1 MLAIVIAAF
10 LGGWLVNS
18 LWTVPQHV
26 VAWADKYVLRCAL
39 PALIVAKISRVT
51 LNEAVALPIV
61 VSWLVM
67 ASLVAIV
74 LVMGKAFSW
83 DRTIVG
89 ALLLVGVLGNTSF
102 LGLGMVESLLGADH
116 LASAIAYDQI
126 GTFVGL
132 SLWGSFVASTYGDG
146 ARGWKPIVQRLVR
159 FGPFIA
165 LLVCIP
171 LRWIELP
178 SQGYDVLQ
186 LFGKT
191 VAPVAM
197 GAFGLRFSLRLSRNV
212 LTPALIG
219 LICKMAL
226 LPFIV
231 YAVAFVVA
239 SPTDIAW
246 SASVLQS
253 AAPPMV
259 TAGVVAVGAGF
270 SEDLVAFMVG
280 AGTLIAFVSLP
291 LLSLAL

>member
-1 MLAIVIAAF
+1 
-10 LGGWLVNS
+10 
-18 LWTVPQHV
+18 
-26 VAWADKYVLRCAL
+26 
-39 PALIVAKISRVT
+39 
-51 LNEAVALPIV
+51 
-61 VSWLVM
+61 M

-165 LLVCIP
+165 LLLCIP
-171 LRWIELP
+171 LRWVQLP

-212 LTPALIG
+212 LAPALIG
-219 LICKMAL
+219 L
-226 LPFIV
+226 V
-231 YAVAFVVA
+231 

-291 LLSLAL
+291 LLSLVL

>member
-1 MLAIVIAAF
+1 MLTVVIIAF
-10 LGGWLVNS
+10 LGGWLVS
-18 LWTVPQHV
+18 SIWTVPQQV
-26 VAWADKYVLRCAL
+26 SVWADKYVLRCAL
-39 PALIVAKISRVT
+39 PALIVTKISQT
-51 LNEAVALPIV
+51 SLDGAVVLPV
-61 VSWLVM
+61 VVAWLVM
-67 ASLVAIV
+67 TALVVIV
-74 LVMGKAFSW
+74 LLAGKILKW

-146 ARGWKPIVQRLVR
+146 ARGWRPVIQRLIR
-159 FGPFIA
+159 FGPFLA

-178 SQGYDVLQ
+178 SQAYDMLELV
-186 LFGKT
+186 GKT

-197 GAFGLRFSLRLSRNV
+197 GAFGLRFSLRLSRSV
-212 LTPALIG
+212 LAPALIG
-219 LICKMAL
+219 LVCKMAF
-226 LPFIV
+226 LPVIV
-231 YAVAFVVA
+231 YVIASMVA
-239 SPTDIAW
+239 SPSDIAW

-280 AGTLIAFVSLP
+280 AGTLIAFISLP

>member
-10 LGGWLVNS
+10 LVGWLVNS
-18 LWTVPQHV
+18 SWSVPQQV
-26 VAWADKYVLRCAL
+26 VVWADKYVLRCAL
-39 PALIVAKISRVT
+39 PALIVAKISRVS

-61 VSWLVM
+61 ISWLVM
-67 ASLVAIV
+67 ATLVVIV
-74 LVMGKAFSW
+74 LLMGKAFSW
-83 DRTIVG
+83 DRSIVG

-146 ARGWKPIVQRLVR
+146 ARGWRPVVQRLIR
-159 FGPFIA
+159 FGPFLA
-165 LLVCIP
+165 LIICVP

-186 LFGKT
+186 LIGKT

-219 LICKMAL
+219 LLCKMAL

-231 YAVAFVVA
+231 YVVAFVVA

>member
-1 MLAIVIAAF
+1 
-10 LGGWLVNS
+10 
-18 LWTVPQHV
+18 
-26 VAWADKYVLRCAL
+26 
-39 PALIVAKISRVT
+39 LIVAKISRVT

-165 LLVCIP
+165 LLLCIP
-171 LRWIELP
+171 LRWIQLP

-212 LTPALIG
+212 LAPALIG
-219 LICKMAL
+219 LVCKMAL
-226 LPFIV
+226 LPVIV
-231 YAVAFVVA
+231 YVVAFVVA

-259 TAGVVAVGAGF
+259 TAGVVAVSAGF

>member
-1 MLAIVIAAF
+1 
-10 LGGWLVNS
+10 
-18 LWTVPQHV
+18 
-26 VAWADKYVLRCAL
+26 
-39 PALIVAKISRVT
+39 
-51 LNEAVALPIV
+51 
-61 VSWLVM
+61 M